1 MRKNESFRIFSL
13 YIQLSQ
19 ERSEFTSIF
28 TSLFTSILLG
38 SYVLCTGQ

>member
-28 TSLFTSILLG
+28 TSILLG